1 MSTTQRFSIR
11 SPKDLARTIT
21 EARLARKITQ
31 SDLAIVAG
39 IDRDALIREATG
51 WKMNKQT
58 AITTIDQTLEQ
69 LRTATVHHDELAG
82 LIASN
87 LDRIQRR

>member
-31 SDLAIVAG
+31 SDLAVATG
-39 IDRDALIREATG
+39 IDRTYLSRLENGLDTTQLERAFQVFRVLGVQIEAR
-51 WKMNKQT
+51 M
-58 AITTIDQTLEQ
+58 DSELE
-69 LRTATVHHDELAG
+69 
-82 LIASN
+82 
-87 LDRIQRR
+87 

>member
-31 SDLAIVAG
+31 SDLAVATG
-39 IDRDALIREATG
+39 IDRTYLSRMENGLEA
-51 WKMNKQT
+51 KQ
-58 AITTIDQTLEQ
+58 LERAFQ
-69 LRTATVHHDELAG
+69 VFRILGVQIEASMDSELE
-82 LIASN
+82 
-87 LDRIQRR
+87 